1 MTSQS
6 LGRLEAARQ
15 TVAVIASPV
24 VYRGAA
30 VAAAA

>member
-6 LGRLEAARQ
+6 LGPLEAEKQ
-15 TVAVIASPV
+15 TMAVIASPV